1 MIRGT
6 HCMTATQV
14 RYGRP
19 KGSSLDDRQQ
29 LQSIAALLAADP
41 KLKPT
46 TAIKALGVA
55 DPSTVRRLRDKFR
68 AEQASLMAEAHGVSN
83 ENTPIVPRA
92 VPIDA
97 LPNPKH
103 VETMPAL
110 PAAAVFASWL
120 DLGFSALSAAVEAH
134 SIATQCWLALPQVT
148 AATRGQMTVN
158 AVLVAAYTR
167 SKSRTRT
174 LH

>member
-1 MIRGT
+1 MP
-6 HCMTATQV
+6 ATQV

-19 KGSSLDDRQQ
+19 KGSSLDDSQQ

-68 AEQASLMAEAHGVSN
+68 AEQASLMAQARGVSN
-83 ENTPIVPRA
+83 ENTPAVPRA
-92 VPIDA
+92 LPIKAVPVAKRI
-97 LPNPKH
+97 
-103 VETMPAL
+103 ETVPAL
-110 PAAAVFASWL
+110 PGAALFASWC
-120 DLGFSALSAAVEAH
+120 DLGFSALSAAIEAQ
-134 SIATQCWLALPQVT
+134 SLAAQCWLAMPHVA
-148 AATRGQMTVN
+148 AATRGQMTIN
-158 AVLVAAYTR
+158 AVAIAAYTR
-167 SKSRTRT
+167 TRSRART